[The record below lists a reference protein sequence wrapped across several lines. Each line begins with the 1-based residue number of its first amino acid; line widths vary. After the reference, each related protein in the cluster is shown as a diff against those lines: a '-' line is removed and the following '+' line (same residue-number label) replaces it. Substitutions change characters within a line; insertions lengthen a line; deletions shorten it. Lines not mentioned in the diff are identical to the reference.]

1 MQQNTSVDSSISSSV
16 QNLPRLNIGLS
27 KSLLFED
34 QAAPLPHVVPRY
46 FDGKGPIQQDVMHN
60 FSCARLVRPNVD
72 IADALLHEIS
82 IVLSIDLGERA
93 MLTQERSL
101 ATDLRIRYKPRMPKP
116 AEHIDK
122 PEPRWQAVLAFLA
135 ICTIYLALPRNLVV
149 GPIWLLPTLIVVLLV
164 PTVVSHRMGK
174 HSLNR
179 ALGVIINGITTLA
192 LIGSVILLVRALPS
206 HRGTPLQL
214 LRSGGLLWLTNVIV
228 FALWYWRLDGG
239 GPTLRHKQ
247 NKFGSTSFLFPQM
260 QVPHDERAQFEC
272 TRWRPRFID
281 YLFVAFTQSSTFGPT
296 DAPLLAR
303 WAKVL
308 AMIQIFISLGIVVL
322 LISGA
327 VGAL

>member
-1 MQQNTSVDSSISSSV
+1 MSAS
-16 QNLPRLNIGLS
+16 P
-27 KSLLFED
+27 
-34 QAAPLPHVVPRY
+34 
-46 FDGKGPIQQDVMHN
+46 
-60 FSCARLVRPNVD
+60 
-72 IADALLHEIS
+72 
-82 IVLSIDLGERA
+82 
-93 MLTQERSL
+93 
-101 ATDLRIRYKPRMPKP
+101 
-116 AEHIDK
+116 EHIDK
-122 PEPRWQAVLAFLA
+122 PEPRVQALLAFLA
-135 ICTIYLALPRNLVV
+135 ICAIYLALPRNLVV

-164 PTVVSHRMGK
+164 PTVVSHRMGR
-174 HSLNR
+174 HSLNI
-179 ALGVIINGITTLA
+179 ALGIIINGITTLA

-272 TRWRPRFID
+272 TRWRPHFID